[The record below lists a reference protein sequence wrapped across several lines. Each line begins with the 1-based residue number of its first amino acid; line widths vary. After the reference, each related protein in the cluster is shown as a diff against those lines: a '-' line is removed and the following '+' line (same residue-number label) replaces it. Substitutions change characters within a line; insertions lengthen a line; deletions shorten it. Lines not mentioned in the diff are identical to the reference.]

1 MRERAQ
7 NVGGDVVSSVGMVRE
22 RDAQAEAQSECSG
35 QRTDYATAMPRGVAQ
50 KLPQA
55 PHMLRTLFNVKRRRW
70 LLEASATLCVLGGF
84 MTAPLLT
91 LLAWIGLMLPA
102 DAPLHGVA
110 STLLVIAIIW
120 LSLALI
126 SAHIHHNR
134 HHEPD
139 R

>member
-1 MRERAQ
+1 MSAI
-7 NVGGDVVSSVGMVRE
+7 GMVRE
-22 RDAQAEAQSECSG
+22 RDAQAQAHSERSG
-35 QRTDYATAMPRGVAQ
+35 QMRITDYAVRVPLGAAR

-55 PHMLRTLFNVKRRRW
+55 SQRLSILFNVQRRRW
-70 LLEASATLCVLGGF
+70 LVDAAATLCVLGGF
-84 MTAPLLT
+84 ITAPLLT

-102 DAPLHGVA
+102 GAPLHSVA

-134 HHEPD
+134 RHEAD